1 MFKEILTILRR
12 EDLLTQAMKDV
23 EEMLAKS
30 ELMFKA
36 AVDKIIECKTPEID
50 IYEEDKEID
59 RSEWDVRRKVMEHL
73 ILSDRKGDVT
83 AALVITDSV
92 RDIERIGDYS
102 KSIFEL
108 QKIFSPKVIVND
120 THAKLFREIT
130 DQTFEIFKLTRDA
143 YKEGNI
149 QKAEI
154 VLSLRLQT
162 SKKCDEVL
170 EYLASEQNLTA
181 EYAVVYTLLS
191 GYLKRVIAH
200 LKNIASIVINPFRRM
215 EIRAEEGVANV
226 SEKKNQ

>member
-1 MFKEILTILRR
+1 MFKEILTILRK

-36 AVDKIIECKTPEID
+36 AIDTIIECKKPEID
-50 IYEEDKEID
+50 IHEGDREID
-59 RSEWDVRRKVMEHL
+59 KLEWDVRRKVMEHL

-83 AALVITDSV
+83 AALVITDAV

-120 THAKLFREIT
+120 THAKLFKEIA
-130 DQTFEIFKLTRDA
+130 DQTFEMFKLTKEA

-154 VLSLRLQT
+154 VIDLRLQT

-170 EYLASEQNLTA
+170 EYLASEQNLPA
-181 EYAVVYTLLS
+181 EHAVVYTLFA
-191 GYLKRVIAH
+191 GYLKRIIAH

-215 EIRAEEGVANV
+215 EIRAEEGETNV
-226 SEKKNQ
+226 SEKNHQ